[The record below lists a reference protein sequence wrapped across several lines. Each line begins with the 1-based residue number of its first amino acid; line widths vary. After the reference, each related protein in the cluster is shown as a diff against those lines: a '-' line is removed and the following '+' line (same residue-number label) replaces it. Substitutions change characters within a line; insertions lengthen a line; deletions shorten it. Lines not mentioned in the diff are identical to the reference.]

1 MPRRDPRRR
10 VLRAGEVQH
19 RARLR
24 RGEDEPSEVLHIG
37 DVTIDVPAHTV
48 TRDGTPIPLTPLEF
62 DLLVVDV
69 NMPQM
74 DGITLLKHLNSA
86 PNPPTFLA
94 VTAFD
99 SDDTMLKILR
109 AGGAG
114 YILKNQRPR
123 SIIEAVREAMEG
135 GTVVAPAAMHRLVDY
150 IGQPAAPL
158 GVGPGAVRTTRKCR
172 PRA

>member
-1 MPRRDPRRR
+1 
-10 VLRAGEVQH
+10 
-19 RARLR
+19 
-24 RGEDEPSEVLHIG
+24 
-37 DVTIDVPAHTV
+37 
-48 TRDGTPIPLTPLEF
+48 
-62 DLLVVDV
+62 
-69 NMPQM
+69 M

-123 SIIEAVREAMEG
+123 SIIEAVRSAVEG
-135 GTVVAPAAMHRLVDY
+135 GTVIAPAAMHRLVDY
-150 IGQPAAPL
+150 IGEPSTPRDPVAAAIKDHDL
-158 GVGPGAVRTTRKCR
+158 HEAEVAVLKLLLAGNSNSEIATATGYSESAVKKHVSRLITVFGATTRLNLVTKILGGTGS
-172 PRA
+172 